1 MSSVNFLII
10 DDDKSIRILLKK
22 QLLKHYPEANIELYD
37 PIKQGIPNNKYDWEK
52 HDIVLLDYDLGLKYY
67 TGIDWLKRIKHLDN
81 PPLVIMVT
89 GQGNQ
94 KLAVDAIK
102 SGADNYLPKYDV
114 VTNKLNE
121 IIDETIA
128 LKKNTENFINKYNK
142 SSNKKNPKVDIV
154 LTEED
159 DKGFEYKI
167 DGYNYLATITQSSTT
182 TIFAERQSNSEQ
194 VVIKIQKILDYNQKS
209 VMRFKKEI
217 EILSKINHPNIIKIL
232 EFGVNDDYVF
242 YVMPYFKNGD
252 LASHLKEISLD
263 QKTATKSI
271 IDIAHGLME
280 LHKHGIIHRDLKPHN
295 ILRNDDGTL
304 VIADLG
310 IAKDLSMAG
319 EITMKGELLGT
330 PYYMSPEQ
338 FTDMDIDHRSDIY
351 SLGVIFYELL
361 TGKLPYSGE
370 TLMEIVYSQS
380 YEKIPEL
387 NDDLK
392 QYEDLIRKMMSKNR
406 ENRYQ
411 SVSEVLDNLKHIDEK
426 SSIKM

>member
-1 MSSVNFLII
+1 MSSINFLIV
-10 DDDKSIRILLKK
+10 DDDKSIRVLLKK
-22 QLLKHYPEANIELYD
+22 QLLKHYPDAIVELYD
-37 PIKQGIPNNKYDWEK
+37 PYEQGIPNHNYNWEK
-52 HDIVLLDYDLGLKYY
+52 HDIVLLDYDLGMKYY
-67 TGIDWLKRIKHLDN
+67 TGMDWLKRIKHLDN

-114 VTNKLNE
+114 VTSKLHE
-121 IIDETIA
+121 IIDETVA
-128 LKKNTENFINKYNK
+128 LKKNTENFIKNYNK
-142 SSNKKNPKVDIV
+142 SSKLKNNKVDI
-154 LTEED
+154 LLAED
-159 DKGFEYKI
+159 EGNIFEYYI

-182 TIFAERQSNSEQ
+182 TIFAEQKSDGKQ
-194 VVIKIQKILDYNQKS
+194 VVIKILKILDYNQKA

-217 EILSKINHPNIIKIL
+217 EILSKIDHPNIIKIL

-242 YVMPYFKNGD
+242 YVMPYFKKGD
-252 LASHLKEISLD
+252 LFSYIKEFSLD
-263 QKTATKSI
+263 KITSKKLI
-271 IDIAHGLME
+271 IDLIHGLSE

-295 ILRNDDGTL
+295 ILLSDNDIP

-310 IAKDLSMAG
+310 VAKDLSTAG

-338 FTDMDIDHRSDIY
+338 FTDMNIDYRSDIY

-361 TGKLPYSGE
+361 TGKLPYTGE
-370 TLMEIVYSQS
+370 TLMEIVYNQS
-380 YEKIPEL
+380 YEKMPL
-387 NDDLK
+387 LSDDLK
-392 QYEDLIRKMMSKNR
+392 QYEKIIFKMIDKKR

-411 SVSEVLDNLKHIDEK
+411 SVSEILDDIEHVDMEC
-426 SSIKM
+426 